1 MILGKIV
8 DYILVCELHRPK
20 GCCSSHYG
28 NKWDLG
34 DIAANVFLF

>member
-8 DYILVCELHRPK
+8 DYILVCELHYPLGR
-20 GCCSSHYG
+20 CSSHYG
-28 NKWDLG
+28 IKWDLG